1 MRTQGIIKIAILL
14 AADFAIIYGL
24 FNIWAAGGVLG
35 AMLLYAWLGE
45 FIALRKDRAVGIEYV
60 DERSRAKLNKAM
72 DLLKEEVKARFSED
86 VPEMKLHVLPT
97 DEINACS
104 YGAGNIAVTRGT
116 LKVADILTLKAILA
130 HELSHSL
137 CLDAV
142 FHRIV
147 FVNVTAILL
156 GITVTS
162 LFATSFIW
170 LVFLILCLM
179 GMCGSFLSVYC
190 TSGIAKFTRGFFR
203 GLQKLVLVIY
213 QTLMGMV
220 SRASEYRADRYSC
233 RLGYGVQLKYF
244 LRTYV
249 LPQDGQKRTLTEI
262 IYASH
267 PDTCKRLEKIERNER
282 QEISAA

>member
-86 VPEMKLHVLPT
+86 VPEMKLHVLQT

-116 LKVADILTLKAILA
+116 LKVADILMLKAILA

-147 FVNVTAILL
+147 FANVTAILL
-156 GITVTS
+156 GI
-162 LFATSFIW
+162 
-170 LVFLILCLM
+170 
-179 GMCGSFLSVYC
+179 
-190 TSGIAKFTRGFFR
+190 
-203 GLQKLVLVIY
+203 Y
-213 QTLMGMV
+213 QTLMGLV

>member
-104 YGAGNIAVTRGT
+104 YGAGNIAVTRG
-116 LKVADILTLKAILA
+116 
-130 HELSHSL
+130 
-137 CLDAV
+137 
-142 FHRIV
+142 
-147 FVNVTAILL
+147 
-156 GITVTS
+156 
-162 LFATSFIW
+162 
-170 LVFLILCLM
+170 
-179 GMCGSFLSVYC
+179 
-190 TSGIAKFTRGFFR
+190 FFR

-213 QTLMGMV
+213 QTLMGLA